1 MTPLLSELPVRLA
14 LLVAST
20 SATATLGVVALLF
33 FLRDRERKDLLLY
46 ALFAAG
52 VAIHQGLSPGAVAA
66 AEGAFGER
74 ARTSLLFLVPGL
86 GYLFLLAFLE
96 LPWRTSRK
104 LLAGAAGA
112 GLAASLLP
120 LAPLRPILPGLA
132 GALLGLLGLDLLFSL
147 WSEARKRR
155 RDAPVLFLA
164 TALLLLA
171 ALLEVGTRRGILL
184 LPGADRLL
192 GPAFLVFSAL
202 VFLAVADERR
212 QLLLRATVDALT
224 GLSNRAAFLERAR
237 REIERVERSGE
248 LLAVVMIDID
258 HFKSV
263 NDRLGHQA
271 GDRVL
276 TGVAGTLRR
285 NVRGID
291 LAGRYGGE
299 EFVLLL
305 IDVEASA
312 VFAAVERI
320 REKIGDLAPPKI
332 PSPVTVSAG
341 IALHH
346 GQFERTTIESLLRR
360 ADVALYRAKREG
372 RDRTALEEAAPA
384 QASAAEVR
392 YR

>member
-1 MTPLLSELPVRLA
+1 MTPELPVRLL
-14 LLVAST
+14 LLVASA

-33 FLRDRERKDLLLY
+33 FLRDRLRRDLLLY
-46 ALFAAG
+46 ALFATG
-52 VAIHQGLSPGAVAA
+52 VALQQGLALGAGAA
-66 AEGAFGER
+66 ADRAVGER
-74 ARTSLLFLVPGL
+74 ALTSLSFLLPLL

-96 LPWRTSRK
+96 LPWRAFRK
-104 LLAGAAGA
+104 LLAGMAAT

-120 LAPLRPILPGLA
+120 LGPLRPLLPGLA
-132 GALLGLLGLDLLFSL
+132 GGLLGLLGLDLLLSL
-147 WSEARKRR
+147 WAEARRRR
-155 RDAPVLFLA
+155 RDAPILFLA

-171 ALLEVGTRRGILL
+171 ALLDAGTRRGIVLF
-184 LPGADRLL
+184 PIPHQLL
-192 GPAFLVFSAL
+192 GPAFLLFSAL
-202 VFLAVADERR
+202 IFLAVADERR

-248 LLAVVMIDID
+248 LLALVMIDID

-276 TGVAGTLRR
+276 SGVAGTLRR

-305 IDVEASA
+305 IDVEEAA
-312 VFAAVERI
+312 VFAAVERL
-320 REKIGDLAPPKI
+320 RERIGALAPPKV
-332 PSPVTVSAG
+332 PCQVTVSAG

-346 GQFERTTIESLLRR
+346 GQFERTAVEGLLRR
-360 ADVALYRAKREG
+360 ADIALYRAKREG
-372 RDRTALEEAAPA
+372 RDRTVLEEAAPA
-384 QASAAEVR
+384 AVSAAEVR